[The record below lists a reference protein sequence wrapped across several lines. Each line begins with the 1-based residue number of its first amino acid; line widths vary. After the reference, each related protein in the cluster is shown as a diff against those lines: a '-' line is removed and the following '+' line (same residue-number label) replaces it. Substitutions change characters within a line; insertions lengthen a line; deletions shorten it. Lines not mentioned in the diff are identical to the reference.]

1 METLGN
7 VLGKKFSPNLRCES
21 CDITC
26 SSKKDMDIHL
36 STLKHKKIT
45 NGNEIYQKNVSS
57 YHCESCD
64 YKCCHLSHWNRHIK
78 TEKHLETVGKL
89 FTHEHKCSCGKKYK
103 TRSGLWKHKNVCKD
117 KNNNNLNPIFVN
129 SNDDEEGEIDI
140 NEEATLVWTLVKQN
154 QEFKEMML
162 EQQNYMMEL
171 VKNSNTV
178 NNTTIYNNA
187 NTNNTQN
194 NQFNLQFFLNET
206 CKDAMN
212 INEFID
218 SIQIQLED
226 LDYTGKHGYVKGLS
240 NVIVRELKALDQK
253 VRPMHCS
260 DEKREVIYIKT
271 NDVWEKDIDY
281 AGVTRFTKHLAHK
294 KFLKIKE
301 WVEENPTC
309 MAHDDKKNDDYL
321 NILGQITSSFTHLN
335 GSECQESMKKIIKA
349 IAKQAIIQKNISN

>member
-1 METLGN
+1 METNGNKISKKTNADYYCKTCDVKCFKKSNWIAHLSTRRHENKVFGN
-7 VLGKKFSPNLRCES
+7 VENKKNNAVFFCES
-21 CDITC
+21 CYFSC
-26 SSKKDMDIHL
+26 S
-36 STLKHKKIT
+36 HKSQW
-45 NGNEIYQKNVSS
+45 E
-57 YHCESCD
+57 
-64 YKCCHLSHWNRHIK
+64 RHIS
-78 TEKHLETVGKL
+78 TEKHMETGTEILAAKPL
-89 FTHEHKCSCGKKYK
+89 CSCGKSFNS
-103 TRSGLWKHKNVCKD
+103 RSGLWKHKKVCKHV
-117 KNNNNLNPIFVN
+117 L
-129 SNDDEEGEIDI
+129 EETDLEKEIDKDA
-140 NEEATLVWTLVKQN
+140 ELVWTLVKQN
-154 QEFKEMML
+154 QDFKDMMM
-162 EQQNYMMEL
+162 EQQKFLAEIML
-171 VKNSNTV
+171 KPTTV
-178 NNTTIYNNA
+178 INNITNA
-187 NTNNTQN
+187 NNNNNTQN

-226 LDYTGKHGYVKGLS
+226 LDYTGKHDYVKGLS

-281 AGVTRFTKHLAHK
+281 ARVTRFTKHLAHK

-301 WVEENPTC
+301 WVEEYPTC

-335 GSECQESMKKIIKA
+335 GSECQESMKKIIKT
-349 IAKQAIIQKNISN
+349 IAKQAIIQKNLINY

>member
-1 METLGN
+1 MEINGN
-7 VLGKKFSPNLRCES
+7 EKNEDSVTKYYCKS
-21 CDITC
+21 CDVSC
-26 SSKKDMDIHL
+26 CKLSYYNRHL
-36 STLKHKKIT
+36 STLKHKKLTFGNFGNKKNEDSIT
-45 NGNEIYQKNVSS
+45 KY
-57 YHCESCD
+57 YCEKCD
-64 YKCCHLSHWNRHIK
+64 YTCSYKSNWERHIK
-78 TEKHLETVGKL
+78 TDKHLEIGEGIFVTKPL
-89 FTHEHKCSCGKKYK
+89 CSCGKSYK
-103 TRSGLWKHKNVCKD
+103 TSSGLWKHKKVCKVS
-117 KNNNNLNPIFVN
+117 L
-129 SNDDEEGEIDI
+129 EEEKEKTLEEEIDKDT
-140 NEEATLVWTLVKQN
+140 ELVWFLVKQN
-154 QEFKEMML
+154 KEFKEMML
-162 EQQNYMMEL
+162 EQQNYMMEQNKL
-171 VKNSNTV
+171 MLEIAKNNNIT
-178 NNTTIYNNA
+178 NNTNNI
-187 NTNNTQN
+187 NNTQN

-301 WVEENPTC
+301 WVEEYPTC

-349 IAKQAIIQKNISN
+349 IAKQAIIQKNLINY

>member
-1 METLGN
+1 MKTNGIEKLENVELKFVCDFCNYKCSRKHNYYKHLTTVKHKMETTRNEKTSN
-7 VLGKKFSPNLRCES
+7 VGTEINNTPSLFIQTTEGLYDCLCKKKFKSN
-21 CDITC
+21 
-26 SSKKDMDIHL
+26 
-36 STLKHKKIT
+36 
-45 NGNEIYQKNVSS
+45 
-57 YHCESCD
+57 
-64 YKCCHLSHWNRHIK
+64 
-78 TEKHLETVGKL
+78 
-89 FTHEHKCSCGKKYK
+89 
-103 TRSGLWKHKNVCKD
+103 SGLWKHKRNCKVILD
-117 KNNNNLNPIFVN
+117 
-129 SNDDEEGEIDI
+129 SEIDK
-140 NEEATLVWTLVKQN
+140 ESELVWFLVKQN
-154 QEFKEMML
+154 QEFKDMMM

-171 VKNSNTV
+171 AKNSNTTNV
-178 NNTTIYNNA
+178 YNNSN

-212 INEFID
+212 INQFID

-226 LDYTGKHGYVKGLS
+226 LDYTGKYGYVKGLS

-281 AGVTRFTKHLAHK
+281 ARVTRFTKHLAHK

-301 WVEENPTC
+301 WVEEYPTC
-309 MAHDDKKNDDYL
+309 MANDDKKNDDYL

>member
-1 METLGN
+1 MATKKEQKGANNFYCETCD
-7 VLGKKFSPNLRCES
+7 VLCFKKSNFERH
-21 CDITC
+21 
-26 SSKKDMDIHL
+26 K
-36 STLKHKKIT
+36 STQKH
-45 NGNEIYQKNVSS
+45 IYQQ
-57 YHCESCD
+57 
-64 YKCCHLSHWNRHIK
+64 LA
-78 TEKHLETVGKL
+78 TEKEQKEQKEQK
-89 FTHEHKCSCGKKYK
+89 EHSEQNKKSVCVCGKEYK
-103 TRSGLWKHKNVCKD
+103 DRSGLWRHKKTCKVA
-117 KNNNNLNPIFVN
+117 L
-129 SNDDEEGEIDI
+129 EEEIDKDT
-140 NEEATLVWTLVKQN
+140 ELVWFLVKQN
-154 QEFKEMML
+154 KEFKEMML
-162 EQQNYMMEL
+162 EQQNYMLGQQNYMLEL
-171 VKNSNTV
+171 AKNSNNTV
-178 NNTTIYNNA
+178 IYNS
-187 NTNNTQN
+187 NNTQN
-194 NQFNLQFFLNET
+194 NQNNQQFNLQLFLNET

-281 AGVTRFTKHLAHK
+281 AGITRFTKHLAHK

-301 WVEENPTC
+301 WVEEYPTC

-335 GSECQESMKKIIKA
+335 GSECQESMKKIIKT
-349 IAKQAIIQKNISN
+349 IAKQAIIQKNLINY

>member
-1 METLGN
+1 METNGN
-7 VLGKKFSPNLRCES
+7 KRDEKSRSFYECKQCNVKC
-21 CDITC
+21 
-26 SSKKDMDIHL
+26 SKKNEWTRHL
-36 STLKHKKIT
+36 NTLKHQTLVLGNKQNEKKISVF
-45 NGNEIYQKNVSS
+45 Y
-57 YHCESCD
+57 CETCD
-64 YKCCHLSHWNRHIK
+64 YECSYKSDWDRHIN
-78 TEKHLETVGKL
+78 TGKHLETGDEKL
-89 FTHEHKCSCGKKYK
+89 VSKALCSCGKSFKS
-103 TRSGLWKHKNVCKD
+103 RSGLWKHKKICKHV
-117 KNNNNLNPIFVN
+117 L
-129 SNDDEEGEIDI
+129 EETDLEKEIDKDA
-140 NEEATLVWTLVKQN
+140 ELVWFLVKQN

-171 VKNSNTV
+171 AKNSNTV
-178 NNTTIYNNA
+178 NNTNIYNN
-187 NTNNTQN
+187 NNTQN
-194 NQFNLQFFLNET
+194 NQFNLQLFLNET

-253 VRPMHCS
+253 IRPMHCS

-301 WVEENPTC
+301 WVEEYPTC

-335 GSECQESMKKIIKA
+335 GSECQESMKKIIKT
-349 IAKQAIIQKNISN
+349 IAKQAIIQKNLINY

>member
-7 VLGKKFSPNLRCES
+7 IENFKKTPKYHCKT
-21 CDITC
+21 CDVTC
-26 SSKKDMDIHL
+26 SKLSYWTRHL
-36 STLKHKKIT
+36 MTLKHKNSEI
-45 NGNEIYQKNVSS
+45 GNIENEKCDTEFYCDN
-57 YHCESCD
+57 CD
-64 YKCCHLSHWNRHIK
+64 YKCSHEGLWIRHI
-78 TEKHLETVGKL
+78 ESRKHLETSKIVGVTKPL
-89 FTHEHKCSCGKKYK
+89 CSCGKSFK
-103 TRSGLWKHKNVCKD
+103 TRSGLWKHKKACKVSLD
-117 KNNNNLNPIFVN
+117 NEVTETEK
-129 SNDDEEGEIDI
+129 EKEIDKDA
-140 NEEATLVWTLVKQN
+140 ELVWTLVKQN

-349 IAKQAIIQKNISN
+349 IAKQAIIQKNIAI

>member
-1 METLGN
+1 METNGN
-7 VLGKKFSPNLRCES
+7 NKGEKTLAKFECKL
-21 CDITC
+21 CDVIC
-26 SSKKDMDIHL
+26 CKYSDWERHL
-36 STLKHKKIT
+36 STLKHKNCSI
-45 NGNEIYQKNVSS
+45 GNVKEENSTANYYCKN
-57 YHCESCD
+57 CD
-64 YKCCHLSHWNRHIK
+64 CKCSTKYNFERHIK
-78 TEKHLETVGKL
+78 TRKHLETGEENSSAKPL
-89 FTHEHKCSCGKKYK
+89 CSCGKSFNS
-103 TRSGLWKHKNVCKD
+103 RSGLWKHKKVCKHV
-117 KNNNNLNPIFVN
+117 L
-129 SNDDEEGEIDI
+129 EETDLEKEIDKDA
-140 NEEATLVWTLVKQN
+140 ELVWTLVKQN
-154 QEFKEMML
+154 QDFKDMMM
-162 EQQNYMMEL
+162 EQQKFLAEIML
-171 VKNSNTV
+171 KPTTV
-178 NNTTIYNNA
+178 INNITNA
-187 NTNNTQN
+187 NNNNNNTQN
-194 NQFNLQFFLNET
+194 NQFNLQLFLNET

-281 AGVTRFTKHLAHK
+281 ARVTRFTKHLAHK

-301 WVEENPTC
+301 WVEEYPTC

-349 IAKQAIIQKNISN
+349 IAKQAIIQKNLINY

>member
-1 METLGN
+1 MEINGN
-7 VLGKKFSPNLRCES
+7 EKNEDSITKYYCKS
-21 CDITC
+21 CDVSC
-26 SSKKDMDIHL
+26 CKLSYYNRHL
-36 STLKHKKIT
+36 STLKHKKLTFGNKKNEDSIT
-45 NGNEIYQKNVSS
+45 NYC
-57 YHCESCD
+57 CEKCD
-64 YKCCHLSHWNRHIK
+64 YTCCYKSNWERHIK
-78 TEKHLETVGKL
+78 TDKHLEIGEGILVTKPL
-89 FTHEHKCSCGKKYK
+89 CSCGKSYK
-103 TRSGLWKHKNVCKD
+103 TSSGLWKHKKVCKV
-117 KNNNNLNPIFVN
+117 LL
-129 SNDDEEGEIDI
+129 EEEIDKDT
-140 NEEATLVWTLVKQN
+140 ELVWFLVKQN
-154 QEFKEMML
+154 KEFKEMML
-162 EQQNYMMEL
+162 EQQNYMMEQNKL
-171 VKNSNTV
+171 MLEIAKNNNIT
-178 NNTTIYNNA
+178 NNTNNI
-187 NTNNTQN
+187 NNTQN

-281 AGVTRFTKHLAHK
+281 ARVTRFTKHLAHK

-301 WVEENPTC
+301 WVEEHPTC

-335 GSECQESMKKIIKA
+335 GSECQESMKKIIRTLV
-349 IAKQAIIQKNISN
+349 KQITIQKTAIL

>member
-1 METLGN
+1 METNGN
-7 VLGKKFSPNLRCES
+7 NKGEKTPAKFECKL
-21 CDITC
+21 CDVIC
-26 SSKKDMDIHL
+26 CKYSDWERHL
-36 STLKHKKIT
+36 STLKHKNCSI
-45 NGNEIYQKNVSS
+45 GNVKEENFTADYYCKN
-57 YHCESCD
+57 CD
-64 YKCCHLSHWNRHIK
+64 CKCSTKYNFERHIK
-78 TEKHLETVGKL
+78 TRKHLETGEENSSAKPL
-89 FTHEHKCSCGKKYK
+89 CSCGKSFNS
-103 TRSGLWKHKNVCKD
+103 RSGLWKHKKVCKHV
-117 KNNNNLNPIFVN
+117 L
-129 SNDDEEGEIDI
+129 EETDLEKEIDKDA
-140 NEEATLVWTLVKQN
+140 ELVWTLVKQN
-154 QEFKEMML
+154 QDFKDMMM
-162 EQQNYMMEL
+162 EQQKFLAEIMLNPT
-171 VKNSNTV
+171 TV
-178 NNTTIYNNA
+178 INNITNA
-187 NTNNTQN
+187 NNNTQN
-194 NQFNLQFFLNET
+194 NQFNLQLFLNET

-301 WVEENPTC
+301 WVEEYPTC

-335 GSECQESMKKIIKA
+335 GSECQESMKKIIKT
-349 IAKQAIIQKNISN
+349 IAKQAIIQKNLINY

>member
-1 METLGN
+1 
-7 VLGKKFSPNLRCES
+7 
-21 CDITC
+21 
-26 SSKKDMDIHL
+26 MDIHL

-45 NGNEIYQKNVSS
+45 NGNEIYQKNTSY

-194 NQFNLQFFLNET
+194 NQFNLQLFLNET

>member
-1 METLGN
+1 METNGN
-7 VLGKKFSPNLRCES
+7 KNDEKK
-21 CDITC
+21 I
-26 SSKKDMDIHL
+26 SKKMSKVCHYKCSNKTNVIHQQT
-36 STLKHKKIT
+36 TLKHQNSSFGNKNDELQNNKFICEKCNYVCSYKFNLDRHLKSRKHMET
-45 NGNEIYQKNVSS
+45 NDDE
-57 YHCESCD
+57 
-64 YKCCHLSHWNRHIK
+64 LSK
-78 TEKHLETVGKL
+78 TTPL
-89 FTHEHKCSCGKKYK
+89 CSCGKSFKS
-103 TRSGLWKHKNVCKD
+103 RSGLWKHKKVCNVS
-117 KNNNNLNPIFVN
+117 L
-129 SNDDEEGEIDI
+129 EEKEKTLEEEIDKDA
-140 NEEATLVWTLVKQN
+140 ELVWFLVKQN

-162 EQQNYMMEL
+162 EQQNYMMEQNKL
-171 VKNSNTV
+171 MLEIAKN
-178 NNTTIYNNA
+178 NNITNN
-187 NTNNTQN
+187 NINNTQN

-301 WVEENPTC
+301 WVEEYPTC

-349 IAKQAIIQKNISN
+349 IAKQAIIQKNLIN

>member
-1 METLGN
+1 ME
-7 VLGKKFSPNLRCES
+7 
-21 CDITC
+21 
-26 SSKKDMDIHL
+26 
-36 STLKHKKIT
+36 T
-45 NGNEIYQKNVSS
+45 NGNKNDEKKMSKNLSKVC
-57 YHCESCD
+57 H
-64 YKCCHLSHWNRHIK
+64 YKCSNKTDKIQKQTTLKQQNSSFGNKNDELQNNKFFCEKCNYVCSYKFNLDRHFKSRKHMETNDDELSK
-78 TEKHLETVGKL
+78 TTPLC
-89 FTHEHKCSCGKKYK
+89 FCGKSFKS
-103 TRSGLWKHKNVCKD
+103 RSGLWKHKKVCKVS
-117 KNNNNLNPIFVN
+117 L
-129 SNDDEEGEIDI
+129 EEEKEKTLEEEIDKDA
-140 NEEATLVWTLVKQN
+140 ELVWFLVKQN

-162 EQQNYMMEL
+162 EQQNYMMEQNKL
-171 VKNSNTV
+171 MLEIAKN
-178 NNTTIYNNA
+178 NNITNN
-187 NTNNTQN
+187 NINNTQN

-301 WVEENPTC
+301 WVEEYPTC

-349 IAKQAIIQKNISN
+349 IAKQAIIQKNLIN

>member
-1 METLGN
+1 MATF
-7 VLGKKFSPNLRCES
+7 LGKKTPPFFTCLNCDFS
-21 CDITC
+21 C
-26 SSKKDMDIHL
+26 SNKKDFNRH
-36 STLKHKKIT
+36 TLTSKHQIATNSNQKTPKNPTAKYVCVCDKSYNDRSGFWRHKK
-45 NGNEIYQKNVSS
+45 
-57 YHCESCD
+57 
-64 YKCCHLSHWNRHIK
+64 KCI
-78 TEKHLETVGKL
+78 
-89 FTHEHKCSCGKKYK
+89 KYK
-103 TRSGLWKHKNVCKD
+103 EQQ
-117 KNNNNLNPIFVN
+117 
-129 SNDDEEGEIDI
+129 EEEEIDKDT
-140 NEEATLVWTLVKQN
+140 ELVWFLVKQN
-154 QEFKEMML
+154 KEFKEMML
-162 EQQNYMMEL
+162 EQQNYMLEL
-171 VKNSNTV
+171 AKNSNSTV
-178 NNTTIYNNA
+178 VYNNNNNTQNNQ
-187 NTNNTQN
+187 NTQNTQN
-194 NQFNLQFFLNET
+194 NQFNLQLFLNET

-281 AGVTRFTKHLAHK
+281 ARVTRFTKHLAHK

-301 WVEENPTC
+301 WVEEYPTC

-349 IAKQAIIQKNISN
+349 IAKQAIIQKNIIK

>member
-1 METLGN
+1 VYIFRLLYKNKFIDKLKNKITILIRMKTNGIEKLENVELKFVCDFCNYKCSRKHNYYKHLTTVKHKMETTRNEKTSN
-7 VLGKKFSPNLRCES
+7 VGTEINNTPSLFIQTTEGLYDCLCKKKFKSN
-21 CDITC
+21 
-26 SSKKDMDIHL
+26 
-36 STLKHKKIT
+36 
-45 NGNEIYQKNVSS
+45 
-57 YHCESCD
+57 
-64 YKCCHLSHWNRHIK
+64 
-78 TEKHLETVGKL
+78 
-89 FTHEHKCSCGKKYK
+89 
-103 TRSGLWKHKNVCKD
+103 SGLWKHKRNCKVILD
-117 KNNNNLNPIFVN
+117 
-129 SNDDEEGEIDI
+129 SEIDK
-140 NEEATLVWTLVKQN
+140 ESELVWFLVKQN
-154 QEFKEMML
+154 QEFKDMMM

-171 VKNSNTV
+171 AKNSNTTNV
-178 NNTTIYNNA
+178 YNNSN

-212 INEFID
+212 INQFID

-226 LDYTGKHGYVKGLS
+226 LDYTGKYGYVKGLS

-281 AGVTRFTKHLAHK
+281 ARVTRFTKHLAHK

-301 WVEENPTC
+301 WVEEYPTC
-309 MAHDDKKNDDYL
+309 MANDDKKNDDYL